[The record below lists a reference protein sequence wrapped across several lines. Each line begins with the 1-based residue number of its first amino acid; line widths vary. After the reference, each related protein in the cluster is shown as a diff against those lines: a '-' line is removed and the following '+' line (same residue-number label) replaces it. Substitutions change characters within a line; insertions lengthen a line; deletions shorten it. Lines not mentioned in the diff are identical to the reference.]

1 MVSRYTVGFTVDS
14 DAGLFQFVAGFI
26 LGLIFNILTNFLPS
40 EGDSLRK
47 YGKRTNV
54 VTNLNNLDL
63 YILLFE
69 LMIMESAL
77 NLQFS
82 FLNLHG
88 VHLLSK
94 L

>member
-69 LMIMESAL
+69 LIY